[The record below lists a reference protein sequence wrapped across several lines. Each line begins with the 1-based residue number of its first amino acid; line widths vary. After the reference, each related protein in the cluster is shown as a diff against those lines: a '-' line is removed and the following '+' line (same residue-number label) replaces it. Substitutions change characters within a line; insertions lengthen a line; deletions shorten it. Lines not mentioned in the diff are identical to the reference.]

1 MSYQIAV
8 FQDLKTSYAT
18 WDALQSYLTS
28 PEGGNIRVVGEGRY
42 RILRYV
48 KGISDLN
55 TPHGKW
61 MRSVIWDTETNV
73 PVCLAPSKAEKGDI
87 KTGENVYYPI
97 VQPFLDGTMVNVF
110 VSKDD
115 PTKLQ
120 IATRTQLGAGGK
132 FYSEKTFAQMFEET
146 LAAMNL
152 TQQDFLQLLTLPA
165 GPFVSSF
172 ASFVLQHPDHRVVTR
187 VTSPRLWLVH
197 TGSVNESGVV
207 DMNECSGNSRIDLPL
222 YRAQGPMEPHFKSDK
237 ALASF
242 FDDACKTQGWFFQG
256 LVFKDGKGNRWRM
269 RNPNYLYLRSLRGS
283 EATPMDRFLRLR
295 SESKVTE
302 YLKHYYEDR
311 QIFWDLEQSLRAK
324 TKEVFDGY
332 CSVHKSHD
340 KKLEDLPWSVR
351 PCVFKLHA
359 HYLEHLRPNNEKVLM
374 KNAVE
379 LVNNLAVYEQKRLL
393 TAQQEKVVAN

>member
-1 MSYQIAV
+1 MSV

-18 WDALQSYLTS
+18 WDSLQTYLTS
-28 PEGGNIRVVGEGRY
+28 PEGGNIRVVGDGRF

-73 PVCLAPSKAEKGDI
+73 PVCVAPPKAEKGDI
-87 KTGENVYYPI
+87 KTGEDVYYPI
-97 VQPFLDGTMVNVF
+97 VQPFLDGTMINVF
-110 VSKDD
+110 VTKDD
-115 PTKLQ
+115 PTKLN

-132 FYSEKTFAQMFEET
+132 FYSEKTFAQMFEEA

-152 TQQDFLQLLTLPA
+152 TQQDILQYLTLPA
-165 GPFVSSF
+165 GPY
-172 ASFVLQHPDHRVVTR
+172 ASAFGSLVLQHPDHRVVTR
-187 VTSPRLWLVH
+187 VTSPRLWFVH
-197 TGSVNESGVV
+197 TGAVFETGKVEIKESLVF
-207 DMNECSGNSRIDLPL
+207 SRISIPFYGGQEPL
-222 YRAQGPMEPHFKSDK
+222 DQHYKSDK
-237 ALASF
+237 ALAAF

-256 LVFKDGKGNRWRM
+256 LVFKDGRGNRWRM

-311 QIFWDLEQSLRAK
+311 QVFWGLEQTLRAK

-332 CSVHKSHD
+332 CSVHKTHE

-359 HYLEHLRPNNEKVLM
+359 HYLEHLRPNNEKVMM

-379 LVNNLAVYEQKRLL
+379 LVNNLAMYEQKRLL
-393 TAQQEKVVAN
+393 TAQEQKVDG